1 MSGLREAM
9 LTGRALIVAASVPT
23 LARLPL
29 ARLETLLEPRRTARR
44 PRPSADDEVRKAVE
58 RALSVGR
65 RLLRPTCLTRT
76 VTRYYLLRRAGVEV
90 SLAFGLDR
98 HDGHRNGHCWLVRN
112 GEPFLEDT
120 DPRALFIEVYR
131 LPSGV
136 AA

>member
-1 MSGLREAM
+1 M

-76 VTRYYLLRRAGVEV
+76 VTRYYLLVK
-90 SLAFGLDR
+90 
-98 HDGHRNGHCWLVRN
+98 N

-136 AA
+136 VA